1 MGPKNALFRYFWT
14 RIWKKYGHIWNQH
27 VRICLLAKF
36 CKKNENALMWDPYLG
51 TFVLEFEKAIAIYE
65 ISILA
70 LF

>member
-1 MGPKNALFRYFWT
+1 MVIFEMSTLEFVYQQNFAKKHKCLNFGPK
-14 RIWKKYGHIWNQH
+14 
-27 VRICLLAKF
+27 
-36 CKKNENALMWDPYLG
+36 MPYLG